1 MNFKHSLFALLLSS
15 AVLGCSAMAA
25 EEVEMGWKSFL
36 GKNEWLFLRDEF
48 TEASS
53 ENDTQQSIQLIAIIN
68 QVLARNGITLIFVM
82 PPLKAQIYQRYLP
95 DDVRLTPYLT
105 GHYQAMVRTV
115 QATGVN
121 VADLSEAFL
130 NSPKRD
136 SDTPLFFRLDT
147 HWAPAG
153 SMLAAETVRAKINE
167 NPSLLAVLNS
177 IPDVRFEMVWAK
189 KMQISEAR
197 DMTKL
202 LPAGSPIPGNE
213 QYLPFYVRKKTAFE
227 TTLNGTNSLA
237 ITLLGSSYS
246 AWYGFAEA
254 LNYTLQREIL
264 TVHNSAIQGAWYG
277 MESYLRNDA
286 FQTNPPKLLI
296 WEMPARLVNRL
307 PDSATR
313 EERYRIDNTEWL
325 LRSAAWVER
334 ECTTSPVT
342 AKIAVAGLASDASG
356 TVSAGRTTDKDFIE
370 VNFNKPLDRLDY
382 LQAWVVTTGSKKLVL
397 EASGTGVETRWIDFV
412 VAGDGAEHVIK
423 TPLPSRSKG
432 FTKLK
437 IYPGKNN
444 SFVFRDLKVCRH
456 PAALLK

>member
-1 MNFKHSLFALLLSS
+1 MNFKQSCFTLLLSS
-15 AVLGCSAMAA
+15 TFLGCSAMAT
-25 EEVEMGWKSFL
+25 EDVEMGWKSFL

-53 ENDTQQSIQLIAIIN
+53 EHDTQQSIQLIAGIN
-68 QVLARNGITLIFVM
+68 QVLARNGISMIFVM

-105 GHYQAMVRTV
+105 GHYQAMVRTL
-115 QATGVN
+115 QDTGVN
-121 VADLSEAFL
+121 VADLSQAFL

-167 NPSLLAVLNS
+167 TPSLLAVLNS
-177 IPDVRFEMVWAK
+177 IPDVRFDIAWAK
-189 KMQISEAR
+189 KMNLSEAR

-213 QYLPFYVRKKTAFE
+213 QHLPFYVRKKTASE

-264 TVHNSAIQGAWYG
+264 TVHNSAIQGSWYG
-277 MESYLRNDA
+277 MESYLSNDA

-296 WEMPARLVNRL
+296 WEMPARLVNRM

-313 EERYRIDNTEWL
+313 EERYRIDNNEWL
-325 LRSAAWVER
+325 LRTAAWAER
-334 ECTTSPVT
+334 ECAPSPVS
-342 AKIAVAGLASDASG
+342 AQIAVVGLATDASG
-356 TVSAGRTTDKDFIE
+356 RIASGRTTANDFIE
-370 VNFNKPLDRLDY
+370 LNFNQPLSRLDY
-382 LQAWVVTTGSKKLVL
+382 LQAWVTTTGSKKLIL

-412 VAGDGAEHVIK
+412 AAGDGAEHLMK
-423 TPLPSRSKG
+423 TPLPSRGKG

-444 SFVFRDLKVCRH
+444 SFIFKGLKVCRH